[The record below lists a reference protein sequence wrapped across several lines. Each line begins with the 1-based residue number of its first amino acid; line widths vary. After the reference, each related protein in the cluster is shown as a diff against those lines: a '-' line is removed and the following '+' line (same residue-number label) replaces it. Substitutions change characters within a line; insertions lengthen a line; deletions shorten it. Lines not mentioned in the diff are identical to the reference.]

1 MELTL
6 QNSLQHKIADMLW
19 SAKDEDSVKVILA
32 GYGKNAEI
40 VYNMMIAA
48 VLDDIDDTEL
58 AMNIIQNILNE

>member
-19 SAKDEDSVKVILA
+19 TAKDENSVKVILA
-32 GYGKNAEI
+32 SYGKNAEI
-40 VYNMMIAA
+40 VYNMMIAS

-58 AMNIIQNILNE
+58 AMELINNLNQ